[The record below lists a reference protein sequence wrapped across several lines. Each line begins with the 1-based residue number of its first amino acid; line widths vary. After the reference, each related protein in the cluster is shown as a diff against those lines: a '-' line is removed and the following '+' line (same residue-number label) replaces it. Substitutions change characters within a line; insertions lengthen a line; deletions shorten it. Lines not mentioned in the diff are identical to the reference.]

1 MMRFRH
7 WLAHEIKSILTAML
21 FFLTCFAVTVVLK
34 DLMLE
39 QYDITAGVSA
49 SVLMLSL
56 VTAKVVVLFERVS
69 FGRQTGYVE
78 VVLRSAVYSVSAFL
92 LLLLE
97 HGLSER
103 KDAGGF
109 FTAIAKA
116 FQHPDMPIILATL
129 ICVTLAFVVWT
140 TFAVLRR
147 AIGRDRLVAAFMDPP
162 APLAEGPARQ

>member
-78 VVLRSAVYSVSAFL
+78 
-92 LLLLE
+92 